1 MPSRVLRRF
10 GARLR
15 VHRLRAPSSRITVAV
30 LLIAVLIS
38 VVGAVFVARVK
49 PIVAVLAKA
58 EAREYVVRAINDAVE
73 TEVSGG
79 KLRYGELVTLEKD
92 SNGAITALVTDMA
105 KINVLQS
112 RISNQVATNIV
123 NVISSKMSV
132 PLGDAVGGIL
142 FAGRGPRVPIKVE
155 SVTDV
160 RTQFVNDFSSGGIN
174 QTRHKI
180 TLSVTADIVIL
191 IPGGRT
197 SAVVAS
203 DVAVAE
209 TVIVGNVPNV
219 YANNNP

>member
-1 MPSRVLRRF
+1 
-10 GARLR
+10 
-15 VHRLRAPSSRITVAV
+15 VAV

>member
-1 MPSRVLRRF
+1 V
-10 GARLR
+10 
-15 VHRLRAPSSRITVAV
+15 VV

-132 PLGDAVGGIL
+132 PIGDAVGGIL

-197 SAVVAS
+197 GAVVTS